1 MTNLTIDVGTTNT
14 KVSLWSEQTNIQPIQ
29 QVKFATPKNKVDDFV
44 DFDTEKL
51 LKQLMNSIRQLVKA
65 APDTIQM
72 ISVAS
77 VGESGVLI
85 NELGQ
90 LASPMIA
97 WYDNRSE
104 EIINRLSS
112 QEKKTIYEV
121 VGLPPQDRK
130 SVV

>member
-112 QEKKTIYEV
+112 QEKRPYM
-121 VGLPPQDRK
+121 R
-130 SVV
+130 